1 MATRNR
7 RAGVIYIKVDGN
19 QYSAVGNF
27 TYNLGSLKRE
37 GIVGADEVHGFMERV
52 QVPYIEGEITDASDL
67 DLVALQAIEEATCTL
82 ELGNGKTIVLR
93 EAWYAADGTGNT
105 ERGNI
110 QFRME
115 GKSAEELGAS

>member
-7 RAGVIYIKVDGN
+7 RAGVIYLKVDGN

-27 TYNLGSLKRE
+27 TYSLGPLKRE
-37 GIVGADEVHGFMERV
+37 GIPGADQPHGFMERV
-52 QVPYIEGEITDASDL
+52 QIPYIEGEITDSSDL
-67 DLVALQAIEEATCTL
+67 DLETLQGVEEATCTL

-115 GKSAEELGAS
+115 GMSAEELGAS